1 MQKLFKKLGISVM
14 TFLLVITGFI
24 TNISADSSEVYHN
37 EDMSIVVMVNRN
49 VIDNE
54 LNLDF
59 ETNTADGITIDN
71 FKVDD
76 ISIKNDD
83 YRCTYAVGMNGD
95 YKFVIEYTRDVV
107 LEKENEEAQIIQ
119 RHETFEF
126 TVKVDE
132 LKADTT
138 KETTATQS
146 VATEID
152 EPQEDQDENEPIPA
166 PSVDL
171 QTEVINGITITTHE
185 DGTRTLS
192 ALPHRDDLDL
202 FITGDEYVLLDNE
215 TGVISIER
223 LVKPQPAIRRFRRSV
238 GNVVTT
244 GQKVIPAGETI
255 TVTWRADR
263 SFYWQLWGG
272 ISELFVNGNR
282 AYCLEPSIFDLVAT
296 NNAFSTT
303 LDSVN
308 GVRVHPDGRLAFTPT
323 HSQKKNIELIANY
336 GYKYP
341 GHQTIRYEWATKK
354 LIWNEMGWDVSGG
367 MNVDSEMAEIQ
378 SLIAQHSDVPS
389 WDGQTRQVR
398 KGDVIDL
405 SESGLNKFIVYSY
418 EGLEIVKDS
427 GDTLKVKVI
436 DKNARL
442 ILDKK
447 GGSEKGT
454 SYVYSDGVS
463 QKVAHIKIGDPVD
476 TFIKFEAKTEDITF
490 KKTDTNGTPV
500 AGVVVETSY
509 QSDMSGQTWKR
520 TTDKNGQFVS
530 RDWETDRTMYYR
542 EVSAPAPYVVDS
554 TIKSHRVVEGE
565 NKNIISMVNKFQRS
579 NITLTKIENDWDQKF
594 PENKG
599 KKLSGA
605 SIELYA
611 KEDIYEGSHRVYQ
624 AGDLL
629 GTKVTDSTGK
639 VVFKN
644 VPIGQYYAKETKA
657 PEGYVLFQG
666 QGDISIK
673 YDGGKPTVQVTET
686 GTTVSNQVIYGQAKL
701 IKTDGNRKLLEGVV
715 FGVYRIDGT
724 LIEEKTTDENGEIL
738 TSNLRYGDY
747 YFKEHQSLS
756 NYWPDET
763 PVYFSIQQHKE
774 VKHVTMANKQV
785 LVHLEWSKTNEDGM
799 PLEGVGFKVKNT
811 KTNEF
816 VTLSYADGKK
826 VVEEDIWF
834 TDAQGDVF
842 IKGLIE
848 AGEYELVEV
857 EPLDGYQVI
866 QPLKFTVDNKQNY
879 IDLGALIGLSLNVGD
894 VVNAWNRGNLKITK
908 CDIDTKEALSNFGFK
923 LYDMKNNLIGYYET
937 GADGT
942 VSIDNLKYGTY
953 VVEEV
958 KVGGDYG
965 IDPQK
970 ARQEVF
976 IEEHGK
982 TYEVTFEN
990 KHADIKTNASFVA
1003 CDKENPDIVTL
1014 VDVVKY
1020 TDLQV
1025 GKEYVLDGTLMYKD
1039 IQKPVKIDYEIVK
1052 GQTVFTPTSKDGSI
1066 EVKFTLDASKLE
1078 AKTLVVFE
1086 DLSREKQS
1094 VVVHHDINDIDQTVT
1109 IPEIGTSLTYT
1120 NRDKETPNIVTL
1132 TDKVRYNDLVLGKEY
1147 TVKGQLQDGL
1157 TGLPLLIDGKTVDGE
1172 TTFIANQKD
1181 GFVDVTFT
1189 FDQNKLEKE
1198 KIVAFE
1204 NLYEKERLI
1213 AVHADL
1219 EDKDQTIEIITY
1231 RILKKDIDTKE
1242 VLKEAEFTRYDLDGN
1257 IIEVLNTDEKGV
1269 VEFKLFKGEV
1279 NTAKETGAPLGYKL
1293 SDEVVTMDTNVSEDG
1308 SLFVIEYYNELLP
1321 DDALP
1326 ATGVSNS
1333 FTIVATILVVL
1344 GGIFIALNKLF
1355 NKRKVNVVGST
1366 TIKNSPTN
1374 WFKNILNGFA
1384 VLATSAIVLGISTV
1398 SVRADVIDD
1407 LNSLWN
1413 NSKRNIGRL
1422 LTLIGTVITSI
1433 ATVVLFIAFVILLFN
1448 FVMSRR
1454 RGEDTSEKMMP
1465 LFGVLIG
1472 FAIVIAL
1479 SAFGWASLI

>member
-24 TNISADSSEVYHN
+24 TNVSADNSEVYHN
-37 EDMSIVVMVNRN
+37 EDMSIAVMVNRD

-59 ETNTADGITIDN
+59 ETTTADGITIDN
-71 FKVDD
+71 IKFDD

-83 YRCTYAVGMNGD
+83 YRYTYAVGKNGD

-107 LEKENEEAQIIQ
+107 LEKENEEAQIIE

-126 TVKVDE
+126 AIKVDE

-146 VATEID
+146 VPTEID
-152 EPQEDQDENEPIPA
+152 EPQEDQEENEPIPA
-166 PSVDL
+166 PLVDL
-171 QTEVINGITITTHE
+171 QTEVINGITITTYE
-185 DGTRTLS
+185 DGIRTLS

-202 FITGDEYVLLDNE
+202 FITGDEYVLVDNE

-296 NNAFSTT
+296 NNASSTT

-323 HSQKKNIELIANY
+323 HAQKKNIELIANY

-367 MNVDSEMAEIQ
+367 MNVDSEIAEIK
-378 SLIAQHSDVPS
+378 SLIAQHNAKPS
-389 WDGQTRQVR
+389 WNRKTRQVR
-398 KGDVIDL
+398 KGEIVDL
-405 SESGLNKFIVYSY
+405 SESGLNRFVIDEYD
-418 EGLEIVKDS
+418 GLEIVEDS
-427 GDTLKVKVI
+427 GDTLKVRVV
-436 DKNARL
+436 DKKASL
-442 ILDKK
+442 SLLKK

-454 SYVYSDGVS
+454 SYVYSDGSS
-463 QKVAHIKIGDPVD
+463 QKVADLNVQDPVI
-476 TFIKFEAKTEDITF
+476 TTIEFEAKTEDIIF

-509 QSDMSGQTWKR
+509 QSDMSGQKWKR

-542 EVSAPAPYVVDS
+542 EVSAPEPYVVDS

-565 NKNIISMVNKFQRS
+565 NKNIISIVNEFQRS
-579 NITLTKIENDWDQKF
+579 NVTITKVENNWDKIFLEN
-594 PENKG
+594 NG
-599 KKLSGA
+599 LKLSDA
-605 SIELYA
+605 TLELFA
-611 KEDIYEGSHRVYQ
+611 KTDIYEGTNRIYRAGELIGTEVTNSVGQ
-624 AGDLL
+624 AIFHNL
-629 GTKVTDSTGK
+629 
-639 VVFKN
+639 
-644 VPIGQYYAKETKA
+644 PIGEYYAKEKVA
-657 PEGYVLFQG
+657 PKGYVLFQG
-666 QGDISIK
+666 QWDISIK

-715 FGVYRIDGT
+715 FGVYRLDGT
-724 LIEEKTTDENGEIL
+724 LIEEKTTDANGEIL

-747 YFKEHQSLS
+747 YFKEHKSLS
-756 NYWPDET
+756 NYWVDET
-763 PVYFSIQQHKE
+763 PVYFSIRHHKE
-774 VKHVTMANKQV
+774 VKHVTMANKLV
-785 LVHLEWSKTNEDGM
+785 LVHLEWSKYNEDRL
-799 PLEGVGFKVKNT
+799 PLSGVGFKVRNT

-826 VVEEDIWF
+826 VVEEDIWY
-834 TDAQGDVF
+834 TNANGDVF
-842 IKGLIE
+842 VKGLIE

-857 EPLDGYQVI
+857 APLDGYQVI
-866 QPLKFTVDNKQNY
+866 QPLKFTVDNQQNY
-879 IDLGALIGLSLNVGD
+879 IDLGSIIGVSLDVGHI
-894 VVNAWNRGNLKITK
+894 VNYWNRGSLKITK
-908 CDIDTKEALSNFGFK
+908 LDIDTKEYLSDFGFN

-937 GADGT
+937 GVDGT
-942 VSIDNLKYGTY
+942 VTIANLKYGTY
-953 VVEEV
+953 VVEEI

-982 TYEVTFEN
+982 TYEVTFKN
-990 KHADIKTNASFVA
+990 KHADIKTNASFVER
-1003 CDKENPDIVTL
+1003 DKEIPNIVTL

-1039 IQKPVKIDYEIVK
+1039 TAKAVKIDGEIIK
-1052 GQTVFTPTSKDGSI
+1052 GKTVFTPSSKDGSV
-1066 EVKFTLDASKLE
+1066 EVVFTFDASKLE
-1078 AKTLVVFE
+1078 SKTLVVFE
-1086 DLSREKQS
+1086 NLSRDKQS
-1094 VVVHHDINDIDQTVT
+1094 VVVHHDIYDIDQTVE
-1109 IPEIGTSLTYT
+1109 IPEVGTTLTFT
-1120 NRDKETPNIVTL
+1120 DRDKEIPNIVTL
-1132 TDKVRYNDLVLGKEY
+1132 TDEVSYSGLIIGKEY
-1147 TVKGQLQDGL
+1147 TVKGQLQDGV
-1157 TGLPLLIDGKTVDGE
+1157 TGQPLLIDGKTVDGE
-1172 TTFIANQKD
+1172 TTFIAKQKD
-1181 GFVDVTFT
+1181 GFVDVVFT
-1189 FDQNKLEKE
+1189 FDQNKLETE
-1198 KIVAFE
+1198 KNVAFE
-1204 NLYEKERLI
+1204 KLYEGDRLI
-1213 AVHADL
+1213 AVHANL
-1219 EDKDQTIEIITY
+1219 EDKDQTIEVITY

-1242 VLKEAEFTRYDLDGN
+1242 VLKDAEFTRYDLDGN
-1257 IIEVLNTDEKGV
+1257 IIEVLHTDENGV

-1279 NTAKETGAPLGYKL
+1279 NTVKETGAPLGYKL
-1293 SDEVVTMDTNVSEDG
+1293 SDEVVTMDTNVNEDG
-1308 SLFVIEYYNELLP
+1308 TLFVIEYYNELLP

-1326 ATGVSNS
+1326 ATGVSN
-1333 FTIVATILVVL
+1333 IPIMLAAVMMVL
-1344 GGIFIALNKLF
+1344 GGLILVF

-1366 TIKNSPTN
+1366 TTKKNQIKGL
-1374 WFKNILNGFA
+1374 KNTLNG
-1384 VLATSAIVLGISTV
+1384 LAIVVISSVILGMNTISV
-1398 SVRADVIDD
+1398 KADVIDD

-1413 NSKRNIGRL
+1413 TSKRNIGRL
-1422 LTLIGTVITSI
+1422 LTLVGTVITSI
-1433 ATVVLFIAFVILLFN
+1433 TTVVLFVVFVVLLFN
-1448 FVMSRR
+1448 FVLSRR
-1454 RGEDTSEKMMP
+1454 RGEDTSEKMIP

>member
-24 TNISADSSEVYHN
+24 TNVSADNSEVYHN

-59 ETNTADGITIDN
+59 ETTTADGITIDN
-71 FKVDD
+71 IKFDD
-76 ISIKNDD
+76 ISIKNDED
-83 YRCTYAVGMNGD
+83 RYAYAVGKNGD

-119 RHETFEF
+119 RQETFEF

-138 KETTATQS
+138 KETTVTQS
-146 VATEID
+146 VPTEID
-152 EPQEDQDENEPIPA
+152 EPQEDQEENEPIPA
-166 PSVDL
+166 PLVDL

-192 ALPHRDDLDL
+192 ALPHHDDLDL
-202 FITGDEYVLLDNE
+202 FITGDEYVLVDNE

-282 AYCLEPSIFDLVAT
+282 AYCLEPSIFDQVAT
-296 NNAFSTT
+296 NNASSTT

-323 HSQKKNIELIANY
+323 HAQKKNIELIANY

-378 SLIAQHSDVPS
+378 SLIAQHSNVPS

-405 SESGLNKFIVYSY
+405 SENGLNKFVVNTNLTK
-418 EGLEIVKDS
+418 GLVIIEDS
-427 GDTLKVKVI
+427 GDTLKVKI
-436 DKNARL
+436 TDKNATL
-442 ILDKK
+442 VLTKK
-447 GGSEKGT
+447 GGSEEGT
-454 SYVYSDGVS
+454 SYVYSDGLS
-463 QKVAHIKIGDPVD
+463 QKVAHIKTQDPRR
-476 TFIKFEAKTEDITF
+476 TFVKFEAKTEDITF

-500 AGVVVETSY
+500 AGVVIETSY

-565 NKNIISMVNKFQRS
+565 NKNIISIVNEFQRS
-579 NITLTKIENDWDQKF
+579 NVTITKVENNWDKIF
-594 PENKG
+594 PENNG
-599 KKLSGA
+599 LKLSDA
-605 SIELYA
+605 TLELFA
-611 KEDIYEGSHRVYQ
+611 KTDIYEGTNRIYRAGELIGTEVTNSVGQ
-624 AGDLL
+624 AIFHNL
-629 GTKVTDSTGK
+629 
-639 VVFKN
+639 
-644 VPIGQYYAKETKA
+644 PIGEYYAKEKVG
-657 PEGYVLFQG
+657 PKGYVLFQG
-666 QGDISIK
+666 QWDISIK

-686 GTTVSNQVIYGQAKL
+686 GATVSNQVIYGQAKL

-715 FGVYRIDGT
+715 FGVYRLDGT
-724 LIEEKTTDENGEIL
+724 LIEEKTTDANGEIL

-747 YFKEHQSLS
+747 YFKEHKSLS
-756 NYWPDET
+756 NYWVDET
-763 PVYFSIQQHKE
+763 PVYFSIRHHKE
-774 VKHVTMANKQV
+774 VKHVTMANKLV
-785 LVHLEWSKTNEDGM
+785 LVHLEWSKSNEDRL
-799 PLEGVGFKVKNT
+799 PLSGVGFKVRNT

-826 VVEEDIWF
+826 AVEEDIWY
-834 TDAQGDVF
+834 TDANGDVF
-842 IKGLIE
+842 VKGLIE

-857 EPLDGYQVI
+857 APLDGYQVI
-866 QPLKFTVDNKQNY
+866 QPLKFTVDNQQNY
-879 IDLGALIGLSLNVGD
+879 IDLGTLIGLSLDVGGI
-894 VVNAWNRGNLKITK
+894 VNYWNRGSLKITK
-908 CDIDTKEALSNFGFK
+908 LDIDTKEYLSDFGFN

-937 GADGT
+937 GVDGT
-942 VSIDNLKYGTY
+942 VTIDDLKYGTY
-953 VVEEV
+953 VVEEI

-990 KHADIKTNASFVA
+990 KHADIKTNASFVER
-1003 CDKENPDIVTL
+1003 DKEIPNIVTL

-1039 IQKPVKIDYEIVK
+1039 TAKPVKIDGEIIK
-1052 GQTVFTPTSKDGSI
+1052 GQTAFTPTSKDGSA
-1066 EVKFTLDASKLE
+1066 EVKFIFDVSKLE
-1078 AKTLVVFE
+1078 SKTLVVFE
-1086 DLSREKQS
+1086 DLSREKQL
-1094 VVVHHDINDIDQTVT
+1094 VVAHHDINDIDQTVE
-1109 IPEIGTSLTYT
+1109 IPKVGTTLTFT
-1120 NRDKETPNIVTL
+1120 DRDKEIPNIVTL
-1132 TDKVRYNDLVLGKEY
+1132 TDEVSYSGLIIGKEY
-1147 TVKGQLQDGL
+1147 TVKGQLQDGV
-1157 TGLPLLIDGKTVDGE
+1157 TGQPLLIDGKTVDGE
-1172 TTFIANQKD
+1172 TTFIAKQKD
-1181 GFVDVTFT
+1181 GFVDVVFT
-1189 FDQNKLEKE
+1189 FDQNKLETE
-1198 KIVAFE
+1198 RIVAFE
-1204 NLYEKERLI
+1204 KLYEGERLI

-1219 EDKDQTIEIITY
+1219 EDKDQTIEVITY
-1231 RILKKDIDTKE
+1231 RILKKDIDTKK
-1242 VLKEAEFTRYDLDGN
+1242 VLKDAEFTCYDLDGN
-1257 IIEVLNTDEKGV
+1257 IIEVHHTDENGV

-1293 SDEVVTMDTNVSEDG
+1293 SDEVITMDTNLNEDG
-1308 SLFVIEYYNELLP
+1308 TLFVIEYYNELLP

-1326 ATGVSNS
+1326 VTGVSN
-1333 FTIVATILVVL
+1333 TPIMLAAVMMVL
-1344 GGIFIALNKLF
+1344 GGLILIF
-1355 NKRKVNVVGST
+1355 NKRRVNVVGST
-1366 TIKNSPTN
+1366 TTKKNQIKGL
-1374 WFKNILNGFA
+1374 KNTLNGFA
-1384 VLATSAIVLGISTV
+1384 IVVIS
-1398 SVRADVIDD
+1398 SVILRMNTISVKADVIDD

-1413 NSKRNIGRL
+1413 TSKRNIGRL
-1422 LTLIGTVITSI
+1422 LTLVGTVITSI
-1433 ATVVLFIAFVILLFN
+1433 TTVVLFVVFVVLLFN
-1448 FVMSRR
+1448 FVLSRR
-1454 RGEDTSEKMMP
+1454 RGEDTSEKMIP